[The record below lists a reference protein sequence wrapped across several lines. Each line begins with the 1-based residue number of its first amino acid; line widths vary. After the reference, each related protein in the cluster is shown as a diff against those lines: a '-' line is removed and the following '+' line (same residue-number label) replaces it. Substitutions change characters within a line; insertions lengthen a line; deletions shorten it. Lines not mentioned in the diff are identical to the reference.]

1 VLCAPEVSAKVK
13 PGALGSTF
21 GGGPLACAAISATL
35 KTIVDKNLADNASEM
50 EELIRATFKFPPLKE
65 IRGKGLLLG
74 LVLDRPSKPTR
85 DALLKKKILVG
96 GADEPNVIRLL
107 PPLTVG
113 PAEIGLLRGALEE
126 IFAAEAVAA

>member
-1 VLCAPEVSAKVK
+1 
-13 PGALGSTF
+13 
-21 GGGPLACAAISATL
+21 
-35 KTIVDKNLADNASEM
+35 M
-50 EELIRATFKFPPLKE
+50 
-65 IRGKGLLLG
+65 
-74 LVLDRPSKPTR
+74 LDRPSKPTR

-113 PAEIGLLRGALEE
+113 PTEIGLLRGALEE